1 MAKYANATPGARG
14 INMKDGSVILVES
27 KSTIELDPKDVA
39 TFHPDIQTDA
49 KADQGKP
56 GLTGKSK
63 AALLDIAKDEGV
75 PDVSDAMTV
84 ADITS
89 AIELHREG

>member
-1 MAKYANATPGARG
+1 MAKYANPSLGARG
-14 INMKDGSVILVES
+14 INMKNGSVVLVES
-27 KSTIELDPKDVA
+27 KQSIELDQKDVSA
-39 TFHPDIQTDA
+39 FHPDIQTDA
-49 KADQGKP
+49 KADDGKP

-75 PDVSDAMTV
+75 ADVTDAMTV